1 MSRGRIPAVSP
12 SSAAIGL
19 RSGVPHLV
27 RGVQPLARQVQQRM
41 LKRAAHAGAAD
52 LTNNRRQTNRR
63 RRFGCGKAMATVNL
77 RSVGRMRNDRPR
89 LLCASRHS
97 ACSPVSAVTG
107 RGLAVGLGFSLPN
120 GGSSNVDHVEDPVSR
135 RRDCRAYG
143 RRPHQQQAPQG

>member
-1 MSRGRIPAVSP
+1 MSGPFCSLHDRRVAYAS
-12 SSAAIGL
+12 
-19 RSGVPHLV
+19 
-27 RGVQPLARQVQQRM
+27 
-41 LKRAAHAGAAD
+41 AAD

-63 RRFGCGKAMATVNL
+63 RRFGCAKAMATVNL

-89 LLCASRHS
+89 LLCASRHG

-135 RRDCRAYG
+135 RRDCRADG